1 MPLTDEQK
9 VQLQKSIDNLE
20 KMRGDLDKIEYDLKN
35 THVGSIE
42 VKKMCA
48 EEAIGIASQG
58 IAQASFYCGV
68 MYGQQT
74 RINELEAKLAKL
86 ETLQGLKERTL
97 DDWVEE
103 FANNNDFVEAFMQE
117 LLLYTRQDLADAAY
131 SAVCVWAHW
140 KDGEQ
145 YVGTSGRTLSDAKLK
160 IQDYF
165 GREPRQNME
174 IYDGIIHASLKTK

>member
-1 MPLTDEQK
+1 MPLTDEQQ
-9 VQLQKSIDNLE
+9 VQLQKSMDALE
-20 KMRGDLDKIEYDLKN
+20 ELRNKLDVVNADLNDSGYIFPRKAGERAS
-35 THVGSIE
+35 H
-42 VKKMCA
+42 
-48 EEAIGIASQG
+48 IASG
-58 IAQASFYCGV
+58 AIAQASFYCGV

-74 RINELEAKLAKL
+74 KINELEAKLAKL

-131 SAVCVWAHW
+131 SVACIWAYW
-140 KDGEQ
+140 KDGVQ

-174 IYDGIIHASLKTK
+174 IYDGIIHAAPTTC